1 MMSTPGPWLVA
12 KVAGVEHFIERSQI
26 VEVTF
31 RTDPAMMRDRRG
43 GERAAETDEER
54 ANPDRPARFVA
65 RIITTRPGYDVEVS
79 GDEARRLYEQIRGEG
94 RRS

>member
-1 MMSTPGPWLVA
+1 MSTSGAWLAA
-12 KVAGVEHFIERSQI
+12 KVGETEHFIERSQV
-26 VEVTF
+26 VEVIF

-43 GERAAETDEER
+43 GEREAETDEER

-79 GDEARRLYEQIRGEG
+79 GDEARRLYEQIRCEG